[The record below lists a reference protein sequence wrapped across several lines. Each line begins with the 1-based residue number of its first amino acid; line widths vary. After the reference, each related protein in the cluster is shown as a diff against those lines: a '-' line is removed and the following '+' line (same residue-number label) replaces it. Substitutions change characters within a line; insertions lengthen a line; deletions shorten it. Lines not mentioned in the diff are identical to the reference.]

1 MKERIFN
8 EIIIAAALLIL
19 LVLVVNPWHLW
30 MPDMLTY
37 AVVGALLILAGLFA
51 GIAFRGTPEDEREE
65 MHLFFASKAGY
76 FVGVVILLIGVSL
89 RLFEGY
95 VDPWLAGA
103 LAGMVI
109 GKVVAQAWAKLHR

>member
-30 MPDMLTY
+30 MPDTLTY
-37 AVVGALLILAGLFA
+37 AAIGVLLILTGLFA

-65 MHLFFASKAGY
+65 MHLFFAS
-76 FVGVVILLIGVSL
+76 
-89 RLFEGY
+89 
-95 VDPWLAGA
+95 
-103 LAGMVI
+103 
-109 GKVVAQAWAKLHR
+109 